1 MDARNI
7 NGETPLVLAAREAKI
22 DHVKLLIENQVDEVS
37 YTEGLTKLKPEC
49 FTDINQAHLDMMMS
63 DGTTVMEF
71 VANKVPCTIDVFTQM
86 LDKSI
91 TIDER
96 ECGLVGKTLA
106 FDRVFHLTLPC
117 FRSDSTST
125 GCSGAPGTLGRVRG
139 IWTSSL
145 G

>member
-1 MDARNI
+1 M
-7 NGETPLVLAAREAKI
+7 
-22 DHVKLLIENQVDEVS
+22 
-37 YTEGLTKLKPEC
+37 EGLTKLKPEC
-49 FTDINQAHLDMMMS
+49 FTNINQAHMDMMMA

-106 FDRVFHLTLPC
+106 FDRVFHFPGVSGNSLLPYQ
-117 FRSDSTST
+117 FVGNSHEFIRQT
-125 GCSGAPGTLGRVRG
+125 GIPAHPWVVMAVKVVISRA
-139 IWTSSL
+139 
-145 G
+145 

>member
-1 MDARNI
+1 M
-7 NGETPLVLAAREAKI
+7 
-22 DHVKLLIENQVDEVS
+22 
-37 YTEGLTKLKPEC
+37 KPEC
-49 FTDINQAHLDMMMS
+49 FTDINQAHLDMMMA

-96 ECGLVGKTLA
+96 ECGLVGKTFA
-106 FDRVFHLTLPC
+106 FNRTFSLHG

>member
-1 MDARNI
+1 M
-7 NGETPLVLAAREAKI
+7 
-22 DHVKLLIENQVDEVS
+22 
-37 YTEGLTKLKPEC
+37 EGLTKLKPEC

-96 ECGLVGKTLA
+96 ECGLVGKTLLLLIEL
-106 FDRVFHLTLPC
+106 FHFLDSGPTRLQQGVQEHLEHSDGSGGYGLLLWADQVPFQNLP
-117 FRSDSTST
+117 
-125 GCSGAPGTLGRVRG
+125 
-139 IWTSSL
+139 
-145 G
+145 

>member
-1 MDARNI
+1 M
-7 NGETPLVLAAREAKI
+7 
-22 DHVKLLIENQVDEVS
+22 
-37 YTEGLTKLKPEC
+37 EGLTKLKPEC

-96 ECGLVGKTLA
+96 ECGLVGKTFA
-106 FDRVFHLTLPC
+106 FNRTFSLHG

-125 GCSGAPGTLGRVRG
+125 GCSGAPGTLGLVRG